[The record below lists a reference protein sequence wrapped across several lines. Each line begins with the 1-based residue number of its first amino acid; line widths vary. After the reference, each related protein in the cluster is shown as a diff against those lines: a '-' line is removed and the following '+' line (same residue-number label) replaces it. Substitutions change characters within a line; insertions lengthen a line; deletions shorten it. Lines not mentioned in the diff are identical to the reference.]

1 MYYYQLQTFDSIL
14 DRLNLHNL
22 VNEHS
27 SVIYKVYIL
36 IKREN
41 VACTDCTVCTVLYLE
56 MISRTALTSAST
68 AGESCAARAVRRWEM
83 SQATD
88 HWHRCSR
95 NRSFQHSCSSSTC
108 AGDSQTPLEGVS
120 ESATWSPE
128 VRVWKGARH
137 LAHLTA
143 MKSSRAAVSCS
154 VSQLVGSEGSAE
166 GSSGGL
172 SSCAGAGAGGGGKR
186 FRFRS
191 TPERKECGPNSEA
204 AAGGASEERGD
215 TGPGPGNTLLGNMEP
230 EPNSEWPPGKRSGEG
245 LE

>member
-1 MYYYQLQTFDSIL
+1 MYRALPGNDLEDRPDLGLHGGRELRGAGGEEVGDVPGDGPLAQVQQEQVLPALLQQQHLRRGQSDS
-14 DRLNLHNL
+14 
-22 VNEHS
+22 
-27 SVIYKVYIL
+27 
-36 IKREN
+36 
-41 VACTDCTVCTVLYLE
+41 
-56 MISRTALTSAST
+56 
-68 AGESCAARAVRRWEM
+68 AR
-83 SQATD
+83 
-88 HWHRCSR
+88 
-95 NRSFQHSCSSSTC
+95 
-108 AGDSQTPLEGVS
+108 GG

>member
-1 MYYYQLQTFDSIL
+1 MGDVPGHGPLAEVQQEQVLPALLQ
-14 DRLNLHNL
+14 
-22 VNEHS
+22 
-27 SVIYKVYIL
+27 
-36 IKREN
+36 
-41 VACTDCTVCTVLYLE
+41 
-56 MISRTALTSAST
+56 
-68 AGESCAARAVRRWEM
+68 
-83 SQATD
+83 Q
-88 HWHRCSR
+88 
-95 NRSFQHSCSSSTC
+95 QHLRMRGHT
-108 AGDSQTPLEGVS
+108 QTPLEVRRGGG
-120 ESATWSPE
+120 ATWSPE

-172 SSCAGAGAGGGGKR
+172 SSCAGVGAGGGGKR

-215 TGPGPGNTLLGNMEP
+215 TGPGPGNTLFGNMEP

-245 LE
+245 LECGNPKLVGVRKPSLDTLGFLGPRSCCTASLFMELSKHFLSLQALHWLR